1 MTLIERLEAALG
13 DAHDPVKV
21 ALVAGDVRALI
32 AAHKALREAAGALLD
47 TLEEE
52 GAEPCDICGCGTV
65 ATHYLGWEGDGEVL
79 CEEHAE
85 EERHHPC
92 NSEPLEDRE
101 LPITAPLR
109 ALCVALKGKP

>member
-32 AAHKALREAAGALLD
+32 AAHKALREAAVALVKA
-47 TLEEE
+47 LEEE

-92 NSEPLEDRE
+92 NSEPFEDHD
-101 LPITAPLR
+101 LAIAAPLR
-109 ALCVALKGKP
+109 ALRAALEARQ